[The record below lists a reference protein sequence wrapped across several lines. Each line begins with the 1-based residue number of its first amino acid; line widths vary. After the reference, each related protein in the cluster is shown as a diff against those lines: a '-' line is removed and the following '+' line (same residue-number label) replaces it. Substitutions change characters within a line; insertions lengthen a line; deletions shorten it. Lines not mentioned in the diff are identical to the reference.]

1 MKNFPDYIKCKGI
14 EIIQPIGVFYCVSID
29 STDLINVTYAD
40 VRRIEKEREIE
51 TYLGIQ
57 RPLNQ
62 DRVKEIGR
70 YVNLIDASFPT
81 SIVLAI
87 ESKTEID
94 GKEIANVKFDKS
106 NGYIE
111 IRNDVKV
118 AKVIDGQH
126 RIEGLKEFKKNGQV
140 FQLNATIFV
149 DMDIE
154 DQAMVF
160 ATINKS
166 QTKVNKSLVYDLY
179 EFAHSRS
186 PQKSC
191 HNIAKLLNSRF
202 DSPFFNK
209 LKILGRADD
218 PEKETITQATFVE
231 SLIRYISS
239 EPMIDRDLLKRKK
252 KISRAEGDIESKLFL
267 RNLFIEE
274 KDAEIAKII
283 WNYFSVVK
291 NKWPQS
297 WENNTRGNILN
308 KSTGFLALM
317 RFLKDIYLKIGKM
330 NYVISRS
337 EIESIFDNITIKDN
351 TFTPENYV
359 PGSSGQGELYRTLRK
374 QSGI

>member
-1 MKNFPDYIKCKGI
+1 
-14 EIIQPIGVFYCVSID
+14 
-29 STDLINVTYAD
+29 
-40 VRRIEKEREIE
+40 
-51 TYLGIQ
+51 
-57 RPLNQ
+57 
-62 DRVKEIGR
+62 
-70 YVNLIDASFPT
+70 
-81 SIVLAI
+81 
-87 ESKTEID
+87 
-94 GKEIANVKFDKS
+94 
-106 NGYIE
+106 
-111 IRNDVKV
+111 
-118 AKVIDGQH
+118 
-126 RIEGLKEFKKNGQV
+126 
-140 FQLNATIFV
+140 
-149 DMDIE
+149 
-154 DQAMVF
+154 
-160 ATINKS
+160 
-166 QTKVNKSLVYDLY
+166 
-179 EFAHSRS
+179 
-186 PQKSC
+186 
-191 HNIAKLLNSRF
+191 
-202 DSPFFNK
+202 
-209 LKILGRADD
+209 
-218 PEKETITQATFVE
+218 
-231 SLIRYISS
+231 
-239 EPMIDRDLLKRKK
+239 MIDRDLLKRKK